1 MKKYAIAFFDY
12 FEGELT
18 LDIVEGTSDLDALKN
33 SGLFKANE
41 SDITWEDFTNAK
53 DFEKTWLGDDFCLEI
68 KEV

>member
-12 FEGELT
+12 FEGKLT

-41 SDITWEDFTNAK
+41 SEITWEDFTNAK
-53 DFEKTWLGDDFCLEI
+53 DFEKTWLGDDFWLEI

>member
-12 FEGELT
+12 FEGKLT
-18 LDIVEGTSDLDALKN
+18 LNIVEGTSELDALKN

-41 SDITWEDFTNAK
+41 SEIVWEDFTNAK